1 MNGVVILNTI
11 TNTQLDD
18 LDITILNIL
27 INDPRISYLEI
38 ARLCNVSGSTIHV
51 RMKKIEDLGIIKGSK
66 LLLDTNKL
74 GYDICCFI
82 GISLENSSYT
92 NIIAKELNELNE
104 IIELHLTT
112 GQYPILAKVVCKNIQ
127 HLQDFLMNK
136 LQIVKGIQK
145 TDIFISLRKVID
157 REVLL

>member
-1 MNGVVILNTI
+1 MIGVVILNTV

-27 INDPRISYLEI
+27 TKDPRTSYLEI

-66 LLLDTNKL
+66 LLLDTSKL
-74 GYDICCFI
+74 GYDICGFI
-82 GISLENSSYT
+82 GISLENSTYM
-92 NIIAKELNELNE
+92 NIVTKELSELNE

-127 HLQDFLMNK
+127 HLQNLLLNNI
-136 LQIVKGIQK
+136 QIIKGIQK
-145 TDIFISLRKVID
+145 TDISLSLCKVID
-157 REVLL
+157 REVLF